1 MERGIMLLILD
12 QAHAGALL
20 KKTSDTSTD
29 IQALAQ
35 PEKVNP
41 WCAKKIV
48 PSELCLHIV
57 DVVEASEENGQI
69 PEQVEY
75 LGQTINIMWDVVKW
89 DPTTE
94 CVATEQRKITGPT
107 KCSDPTSCGVSFEHV
122 ESQTMAWS
130 AGMGAIISA
139 SVGFDFS
146 AGIPLIFEIEGNME
160 VGIEYDLHF
169 DLSGESTIESH
180 YTQDLTCNDYDSI
193 MNCYVFAIESRF
205 NTTATASPQF
215 WLVDQGEDDPRLV
228 HCYNEFGIATEIKWE
243 AKSGSG
249 YEAREVPVCT
259 DTEGVCDL
267 ANFNNCATD
276 DYTREH
282 CPATCSQFGLG
293 PPACPCQDGYDCPT
307 CGFVEVPADK
317 CPAPSQLDKEGTT
330 FPDCLTVFNGP
341 PMLCQA
347 TMPWP
352 DGSGPEDWF
361 VQNCPDGDGNY
372 YNIFAY
378 GCDVAEVEAYNAQLR
393 AQYSS
398 AGGSGHG
405 ASNAAVTSAN
415 SQAPGG
421 SQENSDT
428 ARLRD
433 AEVDN
438 AFDTIYEEAIEIKN
452 FNLRLQEVNVILRE
466 TLQELKK

>member
-1 MERGIMLLILD
+1 
-12 QAHAGALL
+12 
-20 KKTSDTSTD
+20 
-29 IQALAQ
+29 
-35 PEKVNP
+35 
-41 WCAKKIV
+41 
-48 PSELCLHIV
+48 
-57 DVVEASEENGQI
+57 
-69 PEQVEY
+69 
-75 LGQTINIMWDVVKW
+75 
-89 DPTTE
+89 
-94 CVATEQRKITGPT
+94 
-107 KCSDPTSCGVSFEHV
+107 
-122 ESQTMAWS
+122 
-130 AGMGAIISA
+130 
-139 SVGFDFS
+139 
-146 AGIPLIFEIEGNME
+146 ME

-228 HCYNEFGIATEIKWE
+228 HCYNEFGIATEINWE

-317 CPAPSQLDKEGTT
+317 CPAPSQLDKEGST

-361 VQNCPDGDGNY
+361 IQNCPDGDDHY

-378 GCDVAEVEAYNAQLR
+378 GCDIAEQEAYNAQLR
-393 AQYSS
+393 EQYSS
-398 AGGSGHG
+398 AGGSEPRSRQH
-405 ASNAAVTSAN
+405 S
-415 SQAPGG
+415 
-421 SQENSDT
+421 
-428 ARLRD
+428 RD
-433 AEVDN
+433 FWQQPSFEG
-438 AFDTIYEEAIEIKN
+438 KS
-452 FNLRLQEVNVILRE
+452 R
-466 TLQELKK
+466 K